1 MKIAAGTR
9 LGPYEIEH
17 AIGAGGMGVVY
28 RADDSRLG
36 RKVAIKVLPHARGEH
51 FRRFEREAR
60 TIGALNHPNLLTLHD
75 VGDHDGVPF
84 LVTEMLEGESLRAR
98 LSRGPLRLRE
108 AIQIGADVARGLAA
122 AHDAGVIHRDVKP
135 DNIFLTTEGR
145 TKILDFGIAKLR
157 RASVEMAA
165 VTGNIADDIA
175 HSPTVTPTTADTG
188 MVVGTPGYMAPEQL
202 DAGKVDERTDIFAL
216 GVVLYEMIAG
226 KRAFASD
233 SAVEESYA
241 ILKTPAEPPKGATK
255 ALARVVLRCL
265 EKRPDTRFQS
275 ATDLAFA
282 LDELDASTDPV
293 ARISK
298 VSIEPDPRQSARTI
312 RDSAP
317 TFPAPS
323 RLRWA
328 GLAAL
333 VGVAALLTGVLI
345 GRRTTTTAP
354 ATAPAEVVLRWPSL
368 VEGGPAYR
376 RVTYHTQSVW
386 HARLSPDGSSVLYS
400 TRRDGREQVIRS
412 QLANPSMSALQIDGR
427 LVGISAK
434 SELAV
439 IVGDADAGGTLARV
453 LEGSGPRAV
462 ADRITDATWL
472 PTGDELAVIR
482 AGRAIEYPIGK
493 AIVSRATGKLDFLR
507 ASPRGDRFAFVDH
520 PASKD
525 SRGRVVII
533 DASGK
538 QLLASSPQ
546 TGIEGV
552 AWSPDGEEIWFS
564 NGPVINGLDRAGK
577 ERIVLRGDTRLVL
590 ADVRAGKILVAPS
603 DGRLKMFTGSRGGP
617 YREVGWF
624 DSSEVESVS
633 ADGTAIA
640 FVEAAGTGQTPDG
653 YAQFLKRGD
662 QPPALIANSYWLAL
676 LPDASAAITVGGA
689 TSLRRIPTGV
699 GTPTAI
705 PLGPIKSLDTSAR
718 VAVSWS
724 GRYALVVDGEAEQKL
739 WRIDLESG
747 TQVAVGASRG
757 SSSAISPDGQTV
769 AVTAPA
775 GGIELVSMA
784 GGAARVISGPTSEVP
799 LSFSADG
806 ASVFVMHLANDTIEV
821 DRIDVATGTRAGWT
835 RIAPEQRPVYYT
847 VALDATGETV
857 TYSTNSDASD
867 LYVLEPP
874 PVP

>member
-84 LVTEMLEGESLRAR
+84 LVTEMLDGESLRAR

-165 VTGNIADDIA
+165 VTGDATQKDIA

-202 DAGKVDERTDIFAL
+202 DAGEIDERTDIFAL

-265 EKRPDTRFQS
+265 EKRPEARFQS
-275 ATDLAFA
+275 ANDLAFA

-293 ARISK
+293 SRISK
-298 VSIEPDPRQSARTI
+298 VSIEPDLRQSAKTI
-312 RDSAP
+312 RDLAP
-317 TFPAPS
+317 PVAPPS
-323 RLRWA
+323 RRGWWIAIAALA
-328 GLAAL
+328 GIAGTFGGLAL
-333 VGVAALLTGVLI
+333 
-345 GRRTTTTAP
+345 GRRTTTAP
-354 ATAPAEVVLRWPSL
+354 PVAASWPSL
-368 VEGGPAYR
+368 VEGGPQYR

-386 HARLSPDGSSVLYS
+386 HARLAPDGNSVLYS
-400 TRRDGREQVIRS
+400 AEREGREQVIRS
-412 QLANPSMSALQIDGR
+412 QIAHPSILPVNVDGR
-427 LVGISAK
+427 LLDVSSKG
-434 SELAV
+434 ELAV
-439 IVGDADAGGTLARV
+439 VVMSGDADGTLSRV
-453 LEGSGPRAV
+453 LEGSGPRAI
-462 ADRITDATWL
+462 ADRVTDATWM
-472 PTGDELAVIR
+472 PDADSLAIVR
-482 AGRAIEYPIGK
+482 AGTSIEYPIGTP
-493 AIVSRATGKLDFLR
+493 IVKRTTGKIDFLR
-507 ASPRGDRFAFVDH
+507 VSPAGDRFAFVDH
-520 PASKD
+520 PATAD
-525 SRGRVVII
+525 SAGRVVVV
-533 DASGK
+533 DLTGKELVASK
-538 QLLASSPQ
+538 PE

-552 AWSPDGEEIWFS
+552 AWSPDGTQVWYS
-564 NGPVINGLDRAGK
+564 NGPTIHGLDATGH
-577 ERIVLRGDTRLVL
+577 ERIVLRGITRLVL
-590 ADVRAGKILVAPS
+590 SDVRAGKILVAPS
-603 DGRLKMFTGSRGGP
+603 DVRLKMFTGARGGP

-633 ADGTAIA
+633 ADGATVA
-640 FVEAAGTGQTPDG
+640 FVEAAGTGQTADG
-653 YAQFLKRGD
+653 YAHFLKRGD
-662 QPPALIANSYWLAL
+662 RPPALLVQSFRLGL
-676 LPDASAAITVGGA
+676 FPDGSAAITIAGP
-689 TSLRRIPTGV
+689 TKLMKIPTGV
-699 GTPTAI
+699 GTPTAL
-705 PLGPIKSLDTSAR
+705 PLGPIANLDISGR
-718 VAVSWS
+718 VTVSWS
-724 GRYALVVDGEAEQKL
+724 GKHAVIAGAEANGPTKL
-739 WRIDLESG
+739 WRVDLA
-747 TQVAVGASRG
+747 THTMTAIAPARGAG
-757 SSSAISPDGQTV
+757 YHAISPDGQTV
-769 AVTAPA
+769 AIA
-775 GGIELVSMA
+775 GVASGIELYT
-784 GGAARVISGPTSEVP
+784 AATTPPKLISGPPGEEP
-799 LSFSADG
+799 LSFTADG
-806 ASVFVMHLANDTIEV
+806 AALFVMRVVKGTIEV
-821 DRIDVATGTRAGWT
+821 DRIDIATEQRTAWT
-835 RIAPEQRPVYYT
+835 RITPEQTPVYYS
-847 VALDATGETV
+847 VVLDATGETV

-874 PVP
+874 AVR

>member
-84 LVTEMLEGESLRAR
+84 LVTEMLDGESLRAR

-165 VTGNIADDIA
+165 VTGDGTDDIA

-202 DAGKVDERTDIFAL
+202 DAGSIDERTDIFAL

-226 KRAFASD
+226 RRAFASD

-265 EKRPDTRFQS
+265 EKRPDARFQS
-275 ATDLAFA
+275 AIDLAFA

-312 RDSAP
+312 RDPAP
-317 TFPAPS
+317 GVLAPS

-345 GRRTTTTAP
+345 GRRTTTTRIT
-354 ATAPAEVVLRWPSL
+354 TAPAQVTPRWPSL

-386 HARLSPDGSSVLYS
+386 HARFSPDGGSVLYS
-400 TRRDGREQVIRS
+400 TRRDGREQVVRS

-439 IVGDADAGGTLARV
+439 IVGDVDAGGTLARV

-482 AGRAIEYPIGK
+482 GGRALEYPIGK
-493 AIVSRATGKLDFLR
+493 AIVSRTTGKLDFLR
-507 ASPRGDRFAFVDH
+507 ASPKGDRFAFVDH
-520 PASKD
+520 PASQD
-525 SRGRVVII
+525 SRGRVLVI
-533 DASGK
+533 DVTGT

-546 TGIEGV
+546 AGIEGV

-564 NGPVINGLDRAGK
+564 NGPVMMGLDRAGK
-577 ERIVLRGDTRLVL
+577 ERVVLRGDTRLVL

-603 DGRLKMFTGSRGGP
+603 DVRLKMFTGPLGGP

-624 DSSEVESVS
+624 DSSEIESVS

-640 FVEAAGTGQTPDG
+640 FVEAAGTGQNHNG

-662 QPPALIANSYWLAL
+662 QPPALIANSYFLAL
-676 LPDASAAITVGGA
+676 LPDASAAIAIAGP

-699 GTPTAI
+699 GTPTEI
-705 PLGPIKSLDTSAR
+705 PLGPIKSLDTSGR
-718 VAVSWS
+718 VAISWS
-724 GRYALVVDGEAEQKL
+724 GRFVLVRDGEAEPKL
-739 WRIDLESG
+739 WRIDLEKA
-747 TQVAVGASRG
+747 TQVAVGPARG

-775 GGIELVSMA
+775 GGIELVSLA
-784 GGAARVISGPTSEVP
+784 GGAARAISGPAAEVP
-799 LSFSADG
+799 LSFTADG
-806 ASVFVMHLANDTIEV
+806 AAVFVMHLANDTIEV
-821 DRIDVATGTRAGWT
+821 DLIDVATGTRTGWT
-835 RIAPEQRPVYYT
+835 RIAPEQRPVYYA